1 MIGSIIG
8 DVIGSVFEFN
18 NIDNENFE
26 LFGPK
31 STFTDDS
38 VLTVATAEV
47 ILNGVDISK
56 VLIDEQYDNYVSN
69 TSPKEFIKEGIWRD
83 GKEKKIIRY
92 AKWKQEQLD
101 YIRQIDKPKEFTETP
116 EQRKKVNDMLEKLYK
131 KSKMIPE

>member
-1 MIGSIIG
+1 MLHKYFY
-8 DVIGSVFEFN
+8 VITRDGQ
-18 NIDNENFE
+18 IFE
-26 LFGPK
+26 LKYDGALLK
-31 STFTDDS
+31 A
-38 VLTVATAEV
+38 VADTMTSKGLITLKDYGV

-116 EQRKKVNDMLEKLYK
+116 EQRKKVNDMVEKLYK
-131 KSKMIPE
+131 KSKMIPD

>member
-1 MIGSIIG
+1 MLHKYFY
-8 DVIGSVFEFN
+8 VITRDGQ
-18 NIDNENFE
+18 IFE
-26 LFGPK
+26 LKYDGALLK
-31 STFTDDS
+31 A
-38 VLTVATAEV
+38 VADTMTSKGLITLKDYGV